1 MKAGPV
7 AWSWMVFVLVEGG
20 GVGSESWWCQLK
32 RGGVGC
38 VVLVEGGDVYWVEEM
53 VKRVAVRWHGGFV

>member
-1 MKAGPV
+1 
-7 AWSWMVFVLVEGG
+7 MVFVLVEGG